1 MEKKTSITLLK
12 YLDEIEKQAKEQYN
26 YAEQIREVAVA
37 NDFVR
42 KFSGVVFVADFQTG
56 TYPFIGEGVEELLG
70 HPFEAFMEGGMKFT
84 DYYSQ
89 VPAYVDSKCMA
100 EQIKFFSSLE
110 DTKFSDIRFK
120 LNSRIVDNKKKI
132 RYYSQRYKIIH
143 RNSDGFPLGFYG
155 YCTKVPPFEEDKIIQ
170 QIEFFNTTKN
180 EWEEYSYLEFYLK
193 IDEDKLLSKREIEI
207 LKWISE
213 GLSSEAIAS
222 KLYISVHTVRTHRK
236 NMLKRTN
243 STNSADLIRYGIEHK
258 LI

>member
-12 YLDEIEKQAKEQYN
+12 YLDEIEQQAKEQYN
-26 YAEQIREVAVA
+26 YSEQIKEVAVA
-37 NDFVR
+37 SGFVR

-70 HPFEAFMEGGMKFT
+70 HPFDAFMEGGMKFT
-84 DYYSQ
+84 DHYAQ
-89 VPAYVDSKCMA
+89 VPTYVDSKCIA
-100 EQIKFFSSLE
+100 EQIKFFSSIK
-110 DTKFSDIRFK
+110 DMKFSDIRFK
-120 LNSRIVDNKKKI
+120 MNSRIIDKNKKI

-143 RNSDGFPLGFYG
+143 RASDDFPLGVYG
-155 YCTKVPPFEEDKIIQ
+155 YCTKVPAFEEDKIIQ

-180 EWEEYSYLEFYLK
+180 EWEEYSHLEFYLK
-193 IDEDKLLSKREIEI
+193 IDENKLLSKREIEI